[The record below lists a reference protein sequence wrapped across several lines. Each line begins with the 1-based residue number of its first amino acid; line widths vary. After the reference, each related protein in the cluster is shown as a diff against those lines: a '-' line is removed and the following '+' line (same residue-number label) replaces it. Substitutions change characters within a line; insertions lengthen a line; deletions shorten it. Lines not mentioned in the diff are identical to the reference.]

1 MKKSAC
7 RLQASRQV
15 GRAKKRLA
23 ETDDINDECDKLLTD
38 SEDEGEIEA
47 PDGDSDIDIEDINEL
62 FAEEDNVKP
71 KVFDKLANNVHVCF
85 RKRIKKENRKEL
97 TNKYGR
103 PENTKNLKVPKV
115 KDILW
120 DNTKHF
126 SKKRDVQL
134 SKLQS
139 VKCKAAIPII
149 ENAQAIHENKS
160 KQLSWN
166 DTKQLFK
173 DSLNRC
179 MDALLLVGDAF
190 TDINQMRRD
199 ILRKGLPKSY
209 KTMCHP
215 SKEVS
220 TNWLFG
226 DDLSKQLK
234 DISVARTLAKSL
246 KTAEDED
253 QNIPK
258 YNKYPTAHY
267 GKQLQEWERRLQN

>member
-7 RLQASRQV
+7 RLQASRQE
-15 GRAKKRLA
+15 GRAKKRPA

-38 SEDEGEIEA
+38 SEDEGEIEV

-71 KVFDKLANNVHVCF
+71 KVFEKLANNVHVCF

-134 SKLQS
+134 SKMQS

-173 DSLNRC
+173 D
-179 MDALLLVGDAF
+179 
-190 TDINQMRRD
+190 
-199 ILRKGLPKSY
+199 
-209 KTMCHP
+209 
-215 SKEVS
+215 
-220 TNWLFG
+220 
-226 DDLSKQLK
+226 
-234 DISVARTLAKSL
+234 
-246 KTAEDED
+246 
-253 QNIPK
+253 
-258 YNKYPTAHY
+258 
-267 GKQLQEWERRLQN
+267 